1 MSSSSLLPSSCR
13 TAPGQRI
20 RDTKLPLALIKR
32 FLAVVPSLVSGTDA
46 DSIVVVLQ
54 ELRDSQR
61 RNAFIRTAR
70 SVINWRGQSVSAAR
84 QLGLLRNVPVLVAWG
99 ADETTIPPRHHVA
112 LAEPVPHIVMVE
124 ITDAGHYPHET
135 ATVALLPAIET
146 LLRST
151 QHFRYSETRWVEQLT
166 GLGPDRCA
174 GALDTA
180 CT

>member
-1 MSSSSLLPSSCR
+1 MIAGNSVD
-13 TAPGQRI
+13 AVPG
-20 RDTKLPLALIKR
+20 PGLALGWGPYLGNVVATGNVLSKCDIGI
-32 FLAVVPSLVSGTDA
+32 AVSVADGAGSARLDGNLVSGATRAGIAGTAWTD
-46 DSIVVVLQ
+46 IVAT
-54 ELRDSQR
+54 D
-61 RNAFIRTAR
+61 
-70 SVINWRGQSVSAAR
+70 
-84 QLGLLRNVPVLVAWG
+84 LVA
-99 ADETTIPPRHHVA
+99 
-112 LAEPVPHIVMVE
+112 
-124 ITDAGHYPHET
+124 DAGHYPHET